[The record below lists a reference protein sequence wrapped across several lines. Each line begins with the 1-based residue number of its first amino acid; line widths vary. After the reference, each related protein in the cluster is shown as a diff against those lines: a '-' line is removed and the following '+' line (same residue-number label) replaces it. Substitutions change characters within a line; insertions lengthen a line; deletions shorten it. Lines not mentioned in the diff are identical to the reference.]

1 MGTSLFSL
9 AKTFIGSL
17 PVPLRLIHL
26 RLLNL
31 LAAIMFY
38 ALQPLGYLSANELKT
53 DVSLSTLPDYLV
65 VAERYDLPT
74 DAFENSASAS
84 SGSSTTDNTN
94 SAGDGSSAKNSILRV
109 YPGLVIGIE
118 KPLKEYS
125 LLSVSFRGE
134 LGYSRFSASFPEG
147 YGVFSEAVKS
157 DFQMLRLSIGPKLS
171 VCSDDKTYCLE
182 GTFLY
187 STLKG
192 QLTTNMGSWRLKDNI
207 SDQYFQSSAAVVYR
221 WSPLFISAGVQS
233 VNSLRGLFVSLGTSF

>member
-1 MGTSLFSL
+1 M
-9 AKTFIGSL
+9 
-17 PVPLRLIHL
+17 PLHLIHS

-31 LAAIMFY
+31 FAAIAFCY
-38 ALQPLGYLSANELKT
+38 LQPLGYLSANELKM
-53 DVSLSTLPDYLV
+53 DISSSTLPDYLI

-84 SGSSTTDNTN
+84 SGSSTSDNTN
-94 SAGDGSSAKNSILRV
+94 SAGDGSSAKNSILRI

-134 LGYSRFSASFPEG
+134 LGYSRFSARFPNG
-147 YGVFSEAVKS
+147 YGVFSEAIKS
-157 DFQMLRLSIGPKLS
+157 DFQMLRLSVGPKLS
-171 VCSDDKTYCLE
+171 VCTDDKTYCLE

-192 QLTTNMGSWRLKDNI
+192 QLTTNMGSWKLKDNI
-207 SDQYFQSSAAVVYR
+207 SDQYYQSSAAVVYR

-233 VNSLRGLFVSLGTSF
+233 VNSLRGLFLSFGTDF

>member
-1 MGTSLFSL
+1 MRTSLFSL

-17 PVPLRLIHL
+17 LVPLRLIHS
-26 RLLNL
+26 RPINL

-38 ALQPLGYLSANELKT
+38 ALQPLGYLSANELEM
-53 DVSLSTLPDYLV
+53 DISVSTLPDYLV

-74 DAFENSASAS
+74 DAFEDSV
-84 SGSSTTDNTN
+84 SGSNSSSSSSNT
-94 SAGDGSSAKNSILRV
+94 GSSSANSNTRNSVVRV
-109 YPGLVIGIE
+109 YPGLIIGVE
-118 KPLKEYS
+118 KPLKELHS
-125 LLSVSFRGE
+125 LSFSFRGE

-233 VNSLRGLFVSLGTSF
+233 VNSLRGIFVSLGTSF